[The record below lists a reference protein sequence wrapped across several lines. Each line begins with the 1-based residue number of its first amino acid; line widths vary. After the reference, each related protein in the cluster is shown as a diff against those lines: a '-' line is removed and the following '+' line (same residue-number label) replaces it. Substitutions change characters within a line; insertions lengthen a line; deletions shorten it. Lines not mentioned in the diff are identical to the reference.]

1 MNWAGLLG
9 SHQCPGRLTGPSGSW
24 LLQLSKEGVE
34 GQTEPD
40 LPTVSAAPG
49 VGLTNEKV
57 SFDLR
62 VFRTSQGKDYHSA
75 LSPSC
80 GDRYFITSVI
90 VTSRSHRVS
99 CW

>member
-34 GQTEPD
+34 AKQNQTCPQLV
-40 LPTVSAAPG
+40 LPPG

-62 VFRTSQGKDYHSA
+62 EFRTSQGKDYHSA

-99 CW
+99 GW